1 MLRRILVA
9 VALVTLAAGC
19 AQEPSPA
26 PTPSAAPSPETTA
39 HRSGDCR
46 VPATGTSAHTLTV
59 AGTERQ
65 FVIDVP
71 DGFTGERLPVVYFIH
86 GLGGEATSSMAYTGF
101 PEYGEEHGFITVAP
115 QALGSLP
122 RWDFTTGPEVPGS
135 DFDFIRQLTEHV
147 TATWCGEVGRQ
158 YLTGFSNGS
167 AMTFAA
173 ACFGGIDFA
182 AYGSVAAAG
191 YLPDR
196 CAGAPPASFIYAH
209 GTADPTVPFEGGDT
223 VIQRV
228 APADEALQQWA
239 AHDGC
244 AAPREEQ
251 VAADVRLTAW
261 DDCADGARIDFY
273 VIEGGGHQWPGGA
286 AAPGLGR
293 SSGSINITALMVD
306 FFGLSDRSAG

>member
-1 MLRRILVA
+1 MLRRILMA
-9 VALVTLAAGC
+9 VGLVLVTSGC
-19 AQEPSPA
+19 VEEPSPA
-26 PTPSAAPSPETTA
+26 PTPSAAPSAESPG
-39 HRSGDCR
+39 HRSGGCR
-46 VPATGTSAHTLTV
+46 VPATGTSAHTLDI
-59 AGTERQ
+59 AGAQRQ

-101 PEYGEEHGFITVAP
+101 PEYGEAHGFITVAP

-122 RWDFTTGPEVPGS
+122 RWDFTTGPEVAGS
-135 DFDFIRQLTEHV
+135 DFDYLRQLTEHV
-147 TATWCGEVGRQ
+147 AATWCGDTDRQ

-173 ACFGGIDFA
+173 ACFGGVDFA

-196 CAGAPPASFIYAH
+196 CAEAPAASIIYAH

-228 APADEALQQWA
+228 APADQVLQQWA
-239 AHDGC
+239 AHNACGS
-244 AAPREEQ
+244 AREEQ

-261 DDCADGARIDFY
+261 DGCADDSRIAFY
-273 VIEGGGHQWPGGA
+273 VIDGGGHQWPGGA

-293 SSGSINITALMVD
+293 ASGSINITALMVD
-306 FFGLSDRSAG
+306 FFGLSGAESG

>member
-9 VALVTLAAGC
+9 VVGIALLAGC
-19 AQEPSPA
+19 AEEPSPA
-26 PTPSAAPSPETTA
+26 PAPTEAPSAGRPEQ
-39 HRSGDCR
+39 HDGDCS
-46 VPATGTSAHTLTV
+46 VPATGTSAHTLNSS
-59 AGTERQ
+59 GIERR

-71 DGFTGERLPVVYFIH
+71 DGFAGERLPVVYFIH
-86 GLGGEATSSMAYTGF
+86 GLGGEAASSMAYTGF
-101 PEYGEEHGFITVAP
+101 PDYGDEHGFITVAP
-115 QALGSLP
+115 QALGTLP

-135 DFDFIRQLTEHV
+135 DFDYLRQLTEHV
-147 TATWCGEVGRQ
+147 VERWCGDADRQ

-196 CAGAPPASFIYAH
+196 CAGAPPASIIYAH

-228 APADEALQQWA
+228 APADEAIRQWA
-239 AHDGC
+239 AHDECG
-244 AAPREEQ
+244 APREAPLSGG
-251 VAADVRLTAW
+251 VLLTEW
-261 DDCADGARIDFY
+261 TDCADDARIEFY
-273 VIEGGGHQWPGGA
+273 VIDGGGHHWPGGA
-286 AAPGLGR
+286 AHGSGR
-293 SSGSINITALMVD
+293 ASGSLNITARMVD
-306 FFGLSDRSAG
+306 FFGLSHRSLG